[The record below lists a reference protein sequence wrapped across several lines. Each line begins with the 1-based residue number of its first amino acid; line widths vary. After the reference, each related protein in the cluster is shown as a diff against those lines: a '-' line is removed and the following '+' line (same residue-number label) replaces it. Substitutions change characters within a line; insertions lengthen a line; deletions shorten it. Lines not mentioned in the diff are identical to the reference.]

1 MLTYTAPVSDYRFL
15 FEEVLRLDA
24 SLVGL
29 YQDLE
34 LDSELLHSI
43 LEEAGK
49 FSRDVLQPLNAIG
62 DTQGCR
68 LADGVVTTAEGFADA
83 YRAFVAAGWSSVSS
97 PTAYGGQ
104 GLPRVLPSSIR
115 DFCRLGRVSDQLRRV
130 GRSCEMLGAKPSKG
144 KLK

>member
-97 PTAYGGQ
+97 PTRTAVRACRVYCLLRPEISVDSAAYRINCVAWDG
-104 GLPRVLPSSIR
+104 RARCSAPSHRKES
-115 DFCRLGRVSDQLRRV
+115 
-130 GRSCEMLGAKPSKG
+130 
-144 KLK
+144 